1 MFSTRRARV
10 GFGGERLAA
19 HVSPHAPLP
28 EAKRPMTP
36 HVRALR
42 MVNFRGY
49 ADATALFAPG
59 LNIAV
64 GENAQGKTNLLE
76 GISFALTGSSP
87 RTSTD
92 AETVRWNEDFTRV
105 EGRVALGNGGERS
118 VAVGYAPGE
127 KKRLTVDGAAAKSL
141 ADYAAGGAGARVVT
155 FFPDDIRI
163 VKGAPSDR
171 REFLDALLSSL
182 RPSYARA
189 VGEYAKAV
197 QQRNQLL
204 RRIRDGFSSGKTLE
218 TWDKKVVELGT
229 RLLEGRAAAIRPLDE
244 NFKRSVRALYG
255 PVKAAVDYSYTA
267 TPEAYSEA
275 LKSAHSSDVERGT
288 TSVGPHRDD
297 FEVSLDGVDLNIFGS
312 QGQQRLAT
320 LALKFAARDHV
331 RSETGEDPIL
341 LMDDVMSELDER
353 RRDYLA
359 EYFLESAQAIVS
371 TTNLEYFEDGV
382 LGRARVIRIYGGGI
396 SDTTSGGAG
405 ESGVG

>member
-1 MFSTRRARV
+1 
-10 GFGGERLAA
+10 
-19 HVSPHAPLP
+19 
-28 EAKRPMTP
+28 MTP

-42 MVNFRGY
+42 MVNFRSY
-49 ADATALFAPG
+49 ADAAALFTPG

-92 AETVRWNEDFTRV
+92 AETVRWSQDFTRV
-105 EGRVALGNGGERS
+105 EGRVALGGDGGERS
-118 VAVGYAPGE
+118 VAVGYAPGQ
-127 KKRLTVDGAAAKSL
+127 KKRLTVDGASAKSL

-218 TWDKKVVELGT
+218 TWDRKVVELGT
-229 RLLEGRAAAIRPLDE
+229 TLLEGRATAIRPLDE
-244 NFKRSVRALYG
+244 NFKSSMRALYG
-255 PVKAAVDYSYTA
+255 PEKAAVAYSYSA
-267 TPEAYSEA
+267 TPDDYSEA
-275 LKSAHSSDVERGT
+275 LKNAHSADVERGT

-297 FEVSLDGVDLNIFGS
+297 FEVSLDGVDLNVYGS

-371 TTNLEYFEDGV
+371 TTNLEYFEEGV
-382 LGRARVIRIYGGGI
+382 LGRARVIRISGGTI
-396 SDTTSGGAG
+396 SDTTSGGVGDA
-405 ESGVG
+405 GVG